1 MGFENMP
8 NGYHQKSIW
17 SIESGSGRVSTA
29 VAVKNTRN
37 EKEAN
42 PIEKAPGGKML
53 AATNYE
59 AVNGC

>member
-1 MGFENMP
+1 MP
-8 NGYHQKSIW
+8 YGYHQKRIW

-42 PIEKAPGGKML
+42 PIQKASGGKIL
-53 AATNYE
+53 AASNYE